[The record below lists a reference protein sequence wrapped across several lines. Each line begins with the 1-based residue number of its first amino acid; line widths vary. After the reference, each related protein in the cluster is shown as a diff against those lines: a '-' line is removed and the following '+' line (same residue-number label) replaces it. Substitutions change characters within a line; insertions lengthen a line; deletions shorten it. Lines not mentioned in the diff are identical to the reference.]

1 MRHWKRGLAA
11 ALLTAAGAASA
22 LAQTTQAP
30 RDPNMPDP
38 KNVPPEKIAPQEPSS
53 TGTTASPG
61 GTLSDKLERTEGVIR
76 PPSNIDP
83 GIVTTAPVP
92 NPGTTPVIRPPGEPG
107 GNMSV
112 QPK

>member
-1 MRHWKRGLAA
+1 MRFWTHGLAA
-11 ALLTAAGAASA
+11 LLAIAGVSAASA
-22 LAQTTQAP
+22 QVTQS

-38 KNVPPEKIAPQEPSS
+38 KNVPAEKIAPQEPSS
-53 TGTTASPG
+53 TGTTANPG

-76 PPSNIDP
+76 PPSNVDP